1 MNQFFVNLKNWHFKP
16 AFFGTE
22 NACFL
27 TEDKI
32 YVILEKKIVEV
43 LK

>member
-1 MNQFFVNLKNWHFKP
+1 MDKRLLTIQR
-16 AFFGTE
+16 FFGTE

>member
-1 MNQFFVNLKNWHFKP
+1 MNQFLVNLKNWHFKP

-22 NACFL
+22 NARFL

>member
-1 MNQFFVNLKNWHFKP
+1 MDKRLLTIQGFL
-16 AFFGTE
+16 GTE

>member
-1 MNQFFVNLKNWHFKP
+1 MNQFFVNLKNWHFKR